1 MLKSTFFYDS
11 IEKKGD
17 FMKNI
22 YDFYSKNLN
31 KLDEEWK
38 KFCFTTN
45 RDIKDAGDFYYN
57 EEMFW
62 VFVEDQYLAF
72 QNN

>member
-1 MLKSTFFYDS
+1 
-11 IEKKGD
+11 
-17 FMKNI
+17 MKDI

-38 KFCFTTN
+38 LFCFSTGKSV
-45 RDIKDAGDFYYN
+45 KDAGDFYYN

-62 VFVEDQYLAF
+62 VFVEDKYVVAK
-72 QNN
+72 NA